1 MNRINYNNRLFKS
14 ISNSENGEVGNQTVF
29 YYFHNLDVVT
39 GTYSGG
45 KIAFGQI
52 MAKVLEDD
60 LLDMRYQHVNVSG
73 EIMTG
78 KCLSTPEICRT
89 EKFVCTK
96 NGNGRAAIY
105 RAANQ
110 SLKKFRT

>member
-14 ISNSENGEVGNQTVF
+14 ISNSENGEVSNQTVF

-45 KIAFGQI
+45 KIAFGQL

-60 LLDMRYQHVNVSG
+60 SLDLRYQHINTNG
-73 EIMTG
+73 QLMTG
-78 KCLSTPEICRT
+78 KCVSTPEILPNGKIRLH
-89 EKFVCTK
+89 EKWQWMCGDLSSGASIVEE
-96 NGNGRAAIY
+96 I
-105 RAANQ
+105 
-110 SLKKFRT
+110 